1 MKYFSKLLSMLL
13 VGAMLFTVGCTDYDE
28 DIKHLEE
35 KVDDIVETLYND
47 EINPLKA
54 DLADTK
60 ANLEQLKQDLEDALA
75 ALETKHDEDI
85 EALKTLLESK
95 IAEANQKILNLEGAL
110 ADEVAAREAAIT
122 ALTNQLN
129 EAKTELQGKID
140 AEAAARANGDQA
152 LAANLAQ
159 EIKDRQDA
167 ISALETKLQG
177 EIDTLESS
185 MNGNIQDLREEM
197 NEAIEGAHEAIEE
210 AVATLKSELNTKIDG
225 EIAARQQAIATLESQ
240 IADAQSD
247 LQGKIDAEATARANG
262 DQELA
267 EKIAKEIQDRQAAI
281 SALET
286 KLAEEVKKL
295 EEAYKAAD
303 AELQKQIDDTNLAL
317 AVEKTEREN
326 ADNELKEA
334 IAAEAEARAK
344 GDQEL
349 AAMYAKLAKDLED
362 EIAARKAA
370 IEALEG
376 ELAALKNINDA
387 QHAMYEYEISALKA
401 GLERAEKEANAKFEA
416 LERSI
421 AALKAEL
428 EKQIADNKA
437 AINGN
442 TSAINNLNGQVANLN
457 NVVKNLQDTATQ
469 TLSMLMNHIGEFTSF
484 KASVNGQLAAL
495 QAKDDQLEAAIE
507 KINEQIDALTVQI
520 ETNAA
525 LIDQNILDIAANSA
539 SIEELKAAAAET
551 YRILSEADQ
560 ALWNAINTL
569 SATTNAEF
577 AAVRAEAI
585 QAQAEL
591 RNEMV
596 AGFAAIQNRIDG
608 VEKAYK
614 ANDVALFEEITRVH
628 EELVDLLNKE
638 TAAREAADKAMSE
651 AFNSFKANAEMR
663 LAELE
668 KATAEL
674 RSDLDALQ
682 QNFLKFKDEI
692 QIIIAESITKAINLA
707 VQKSNEYT
715 NTKIDELYTQITG
728 ETADKIK
735 ALKDTLEGQ
744 IADLEDKHDKAVS
757 ELTTKIETAVDSLQ
771 KQIDTILNRIQSVVF
786 VPEYSDGKGTINWAL
801 AGDAIV
807 ESRSKMTY
815 AVYPADCA
823 IALAKA
829 WEMKPEDKPAVLT
842 FDVKPL
848 KDPATRASNCVFNI
862 VNVEAHEDGSIDVTF
877 DARNLSAEFYYS
889 RDFAGD
895 FYPRPSSE
903 NKDMVME
910 YAASLV
916 IKTDNENLSSC
927 FTNVVPAT
935 PEQITMDVIAHGTN
949 AKVTNKIEP
958 TLEIVYDDMT
968 DSKTILENH
977 YVQFTVDGKT
987 KTTYNG
993 IESLKAAGYDID
1005 LSVNY
1010 HARSGRE
1017 GDGIEPFQYV
1027 VNKNNNMEVSLAEV
1041 NEDYLYVKN
1050 NELNYVDFW
1059 YTYTAAGLEVY
1070 AGSKVITIPTKATAR
1085 LADAKF
1091 RWEYDLDA
1099 IVDEDI
1105 YKNGDAAT
1113 LVYNRTEMLD
1123 IVDVKK
1129 LPEDTTVARAIT
1141 EGVLTKVLV
1150 NGSEWTEESDL
1161 FVDLSIANP
1170 EDTNPTLTI
1179 SNFDWSVG
1187 TYKLEFTYT
1196 LDNVVLTIA
1205 VDVKLD
1211 PYKEPTIVIAKE
1223 TEKVLYKNIKFEPFT
1238 EMVESMDLKE
1248 VHTHIAAM
1256 NFLNSYTDAD
1266 QYDRFLEEVLGATE
1280 TSKGYESTVTVV
1292 ATDGVNEVTKVA
1304 APSWATNMVI
1314 SENGAFAS
1322 VGFSYKSF
1330 DFVPTKVTYTMDVTL
1345 WYGQKAQFIYTVNFV
1360 RPTIYNFQ
1368 HNDLWV
1374 FTDNGYYSKAMGRY
1388 TTNAAGTDV
1397 DKNSVEVRAFA
1408 IDNINM
1414 DKVFNII
1421 ETIDGLPSVI
1431 LSDEND
1437 FAEYVERGLV
1447 TEFDFVVEPKDA
1459 NITIVDNILNY
1470 NGRDAFVEVYGK
1482 LFLQH
1487 DNGAR
1492 IQLATSFDEGKAYC
1506 DYIVKKFDPLTD
1518 LKADKEYVYIPVTEV
1533 KEIYVDVLKNFS
1545 IYESRNGDNKPY
1557 ELYNADGEAFVV
1569 DLITAAGKW
1578 FVGSGTNGWYYG
1590 KTVNSLDM
1598 YGVEFES
1605 AYSDVDPAIPA
1616 QYKNYIKWDAV
1627 NGKLTFD
1634 NTYNLTLAVP
1644 VEIPVSLTVDY
1655 KWAPEGGKKAT
1666 TKYVFFNPQ
1675 VNPELLEKLEK

>member
-28 DIKHLEE
+28 DIKNLEQ

-85 EALKTLLESK
+85 AEIKALLESK

-122 ALTNQLN
+122 TLTNQLN

-140 AEAAARANGDQA
+140 AEASARANGDQA
-152 LAANLAQ
+152 LAADLAQ

-177 EIDTLESS
+177 EIDALESS

-197 NEAIEGAHEAIEE
+197 NEAIEETNKAIEE

-247 LQGKIDAEATARANG
+247 LQGKIDAEAAARAKG
-262 DQELA
+262 DQDLA
-267 EKIAKEIQDRQAAI
+267 EALAKEIQDRKAAI

-286 KLAEEVKKL
+286 KHAEEVKKL

-303 AELQKQIDDTNLAL
+303 AELQEKINATNLAL
-317 AVEKTEREN
+317 AAEAAKRE
-326 ADNELKEA
+326 ADDKALQAA
-334 IAAEAEARAK
+334 IDAEAEARKA
-344 GDQEL
+344 GDAEL
-349 AAMYAKLAKDLED
+349 AAKYEALAKALED
-362 EIAARKAA
+362 EIAAREAA
-370 IEALEG
+370 IEALKG
-376 ELAALKNINDA
+376 ELAALKNINGA
-387 QHAMYEYEISALKA
+387 QHAEYEKQIAALQA
-401 GLERAEKEANAKFEA
+401 GLERAEAQANAKFEA
-416 LERSI
+416 LESSI

-428 EKQIADNKA
+428 EAQIAANKA
-437 AINGN
+437 AIAGN
-442 TSAINNLNGQVANLN
+442 ASAINNLNGQVADLN
-457 NVVKNLQDTATQ
+457 NVVKNLQDTASQ
-469 TLSMLMNHIGEFTSF
+469 TMSMLMNHIGEFYSF
-484 KASVNGQLAAL
+484 QASVNGQLAAL
-495 QAKDDQLEAAIE
+495 QAKDAQLEAAIE
-507 KINEQIDALTVQI
+507 KINEQIDALTAQI
-520 ETNAA
+520 DTNAY
-525 LIDQNILDIAANSA
+525 LIEQNILDIAANSA

-614 ANDVALFEEITRVH
+614 ASDVALFEEITRVH

-638 TAAREAADKAMSE
+638 TAEREAADKAMSE
-651 AFNSFKANAEMR
+651 AFNSFKASAEMR

-707 VQKSNEYT
+707 VLKSNEYT

-728 ETADKIK
+728 ETADKID
-735 ALKDTLEGQ
+735 ALKLTLEGQ
-744 IADLEDKHDKAVS
+744 IATLDAKYDQAVKDLTS
-757 ELTTKIETAVDSLQ
+757 KIETAVTDL
-771 KQIDTILNRIQSVVF
+771 KNQIDTILKRIQSVVF
-786 VPEYSDGKGTINWAL
+786 VPEYSDGKGTIGYAM
-801 AGDAIV
+801 AGKEVV
-807 ESRSKMTY
+807 ESRSTMTY
-815 AVYPADCA
+815 AVYPANCDV
-823 IALAKA
+823 ALQEA
-829 WEMKPEDKPAVLT
+829 WKLNHDVLY
-842 FDVKPL
+842 FDVNPL
-848 KDPATRASNCVFNI
+848 KTRSSEDEKVTFNI
-862 VNVEAHEDGSIDVTF
+862 VNVAKGVKDGYIDVTF
-877 DARNLSAEFYYS
+877 EARNLDPMFYE
-889 RDFAGD
+889 G
-895 FYPRPSSE
+895 E
-903 NKDMVME
+903 ME

-916 IKTDNENLSSC
+916 IETENYKENLSSC
-927 FTNVVPAT
+927 FTNVVPTKT
-935 PEQITMDVIAHGTN
+935 PEQISMDIIANGTN

-977 YVQFTVDGKT
+977 YVQFTVDGET

-993 IESLKAAGYDID
+993 IKSLQAAGYDID

-1017 GDGIEPFQYV
+1017 GDGYEPFKYV
-1027 VNKNNNMEVSLAEV
+1027 PNENNNMVVSLAEV
-1041 NEDYLYVKN
+1041 NQDYIYDEEKAP
-1050 NELNYVDFW
+1050 LNYVDFW
-1059 YTYTAAGLEVY
+1059 YTYAAAGLDAY

-1099 IVDEDI
+1099 IVDADI
-1105 YKNGDAAT
+1105 YKKGDDAT
-1113 LVYNRTEMLD
+1113 LVYNRRQMLD
-1123 IVDVKK
+1123 IVEVKK
-1129 LPEDTTVARAIT
+1129 LPEDTTVARAIKY
-1141 EGVLTKVLV
+1141 GKLTKVLV
-1150 NGSEWTEESDL
+1150 NGSNCTEESDL
-1161 FVDLSIANP
+1161 FVELSIAD

-1187 TYKLEFTYT
+1187 TYNLEFTYE

-1238 EMVESMDLKE
+1238 EMVEPMDLME

-1256 NFLNSYTDAD
+1256 NFLNSYTDAN

>member
-28 DIKHLEE
+28 DIKNLEQ

-85 EALKTLLESK
+85 AEIKALLESK

-159 EIKDRQDA
+159 EIQDRQAA

-177 EIDTLESS
+177 EIDALESS

-197 NEAIEGAHEAIEE
+197 NEAIEDANEAIET

-225 EIAARQQAIATLESQ
+225 EIAARQQAIAGLEQQ

-247 LQGKIDAEATARANG
+247 LQDAIDAEATARANG
-262 DQELA
+262 DQKLA
-267 EKIAKEIQDRQAAI
+267 EDLAKEIQDRQAAI

-295 EEAYKAAD
+295 EDAYKAAD
-303 AELQKQIDDTNLAL
+303 AELQEQIDETNLAL
-317 AVEKTEREN
+317 AVEKAARED
-326 ADNELKEA
+326 ADKELQKA
-334 IAAEAEARAK
+334 IDAEAEARAK

-349 AAMYAKLAKDLED
+349 AAKYEKLAKDLED

-370 IEALEG
+370 IKALED
-376 ELAALKNINDA
+376 ELAALKNINGA
-387 QHAMYEYEISALKA
+387 QHAMYEQQIAALQA
-401 GLERAEKEANAKFEA
+401 GLERAEKQANAKFEA
-416 LERSI
+416 LESSI

-428 EKQIADNKA
+428 EAQIAANKA
-437 AINGN
+437 AIAGN

-469 TLSMLMNHIGEFTSF
+469 TLSMLMNHIGEFYSF
-484 KASVNGQLAAL
+484 QASVNGQLAAL

-507 KINEQIDALTVQI
+507 KINEQIDALTAQI
-520 ETNAA
+520 ETNAY
-525 LIDQNILDIAANSA
+525 LIEQNVLDIAANTA
-539 SIEELKAAAAET
+539 SIEELKAAAADT

-569 SATTNAEF
+569 SATTDAEF

-614 ANDVALFEEITRVH
+614 ANDAALLEEITYVN
-628 EELVDLLNKE
+628 EKLVDLLNKE
-638 TAAREAADKAMSE
+638 AAAREAADKAMSE

-674 RSDLDALQ
+674 RNDLDALQ
-682 QNFLKFKDEI
+682 QDFLKFKDEI
-692 QIIIAESITKAINLA
+692 KKFIEESIAEAIKDA
-707 VQKSNEYT
+707 VDQSNEYT
-715 NTKIDELYTQITG
+715 DTKIGELDTKITE
-728 ETADKIK
+728 ETAAKID
-735 ALKDTLEGQ
+735 ALKNTLEGQ
-744 IADLEDKHDKAVS
+744 IDALETKHNQAVT
-757 ELTTKIETAVDSLQ
+757 ELTTKIETEVANLQ
-771 KQIDTILNRIQSVVF
+771 EQIDTIMSRIQSVVF
-786 VPEYSDGKGTINWAL
+786 VPEYSDGKGTIGYAL
-801 AGDAIV
+801 ANKVVV
-807 ESRSKMTY
+807 ESRSTMTY
-815 AVYPADCA
+815 AVYPADCD
-823 IALAKA
+823 IALQKA
-829 WEMKPEDKPAVLT
+829 WALNHDVLY
-842 FDVKPL
+842 FDVNPL
-848 KDPATRASNCVFNI
+848 KTRSSEDEEVAFNI
-862 VNVEAHEDGSIDVTF
+862 VKVAKGVKPGYIDVTF
-877 DARNLSAEFYYS
+877 EARNLDPMFYV
-889 RDFAGD
+889 G
-895 FYPRPSSE
+895 E
-903 NKDMVME
+903 ME

-916 IKTDNENLSSC
+916 IETENNKENLSSC
-927 FTNVVPAT
+927 FTNVVPT
-935 PEQITMDVIAHGTN
+935 KSPEEITMDIIAKGTN

-1005 LSVNY
+1005 LFVNY

-1017 GDGIEPFQYV
+1017 GDGIEPFKYV
-1027 VNKNNNMEVSLAEV
+1027 VNENNNMDVSLAEV
-1041 NEDYLYVKN
+1041 NEDYLFVKS
-1050 NELNYVDFW
+1050 ELNYVDFW
-1059 YTYTAAGLEVY
+1059 YTYTAAGLEAY

-1099 IVDEDI
+1099 IVDADI
-1105 YKNGDAAT
+1105 YKNGDDAE
-1113 LVYNRTEMLD
+1113 LVYSRRQMLD
-1123 IVDVKK
+1123 IVDVQK
-1129 LPEDTTVARAIT
+1129 LPEDTTVARAIK
-1141 EGVLTKVLV
+1141 EGDLTKVLV
-1150 NGSEWTEESDL
+1150 NGSEWTAEESDL
-1161 FVDLSIANP
+1161 FVELSIANA

-1187 TYKLEFTYT
+1187 AYKLEFTYT

-1205 VDVKLD
+1205 LDVKLD
-1211 PYKEPTIVIAKE
+1211 PYKESTIVIAKE
-1223 TEKVLYKNIKFEPFT
+1223 TEKVLYKNIKFEPFS

-1248 VHTHIAAM
+1248 VHTHIAAK

-1345 WYGQKAQFIYTVNFV
+1345 WFGQKAQFIYTVNFV

-1388 TTNAAGTDV
+1388 TTDAAATVV
-1397 DKNSVEVRAFA
+1397 DKNSTAVRAFA

-1447 TEFDFVVEPKDA
+1447 TEFDFVVEPKDD
-1459 NITIVDNILNY
+1459 NITIVNNILDY

-1518 LKADKEYVYIPVTEV
+1518 LKADEAYVYIPVTEV
-1533 KEIYVDVLKNFS
+1533 KEIYVEVLKNFS

-1557 ELYNADGEAFVV
+1557 KLYDADGKAFVV
-1569 DLITAAGKW
+1569 DLITEAGKW
-1578 FVGSGTNGWYYG
+1578 FVGTGYNGWYYG

-1675 VNPELLEKLEK
+1675 VNPELLEKL